1 MRNILKTLTISC
13 AVLALAGCAGGSGD
27 LFSSVPG
34 GGSSGGG
41 SGGGSGGSG
50 GGSGGGGSGGGGSG
64 SGVQLR
70 GLAMKFDKAVSVSTP
85 GGDIHESSSGDYWS
99 DDTMTT
105 RTASTGINASLE
117 VSNPQVMNGN
127 ATLTTNGNF
136 LNGNAVGDTAGES
149 GTVITN
155 ADGDLQGEYFA
166 GASNPGDKV
175 RVVSRDVDSDGTD
188 DFFAVDQHNGGNN
201 VLAAEETVGIYYGGN
216 FAPESALSGKTTATY
231 SRSKDSQDAGFFR
244 ISKGAGLANV
254 DPSTYKGDVTI
265 NADFTTGKVNGSIT
279 NTQLFAG
286 TNDDDI
292 DIKLENADI
301 DGVHYGGGTVRI
313 VDEGT
318 NNDAATLSSSGFIG
332 SFMGDNA
339 ESTSGV
345 FQGAGTMDSS
355 RMMISGRFSA
365 DEE

>member
-1 MRNILKTLTISC
+1 MRNTLKTLMMSC
-13 AVLALAGCAGGSGD
+13 AILALAGCAGGSGD
-27 LFSSVPG
+27 LFGSVPG
-34 GGSSGGG
+34 AGGSSGGG

-50 GGSGGGGSGGGGSG
+50 GGSSGGGGGGGG

-70 GLAMKFDKAVSVSTP
+70 GLAMKFEKAVQVSTP
-85 GGDIHESSSGDYWS
+85 GGDIHEVQSGDYWS
-99 DDTMTT
+99 DDPLVT
-105 RTASTGINASLE
+105 RTSSSGITASLE
-117 VSNPQVMNGN
+117 VANPQAMDGN

-155 ADGDLQGEYFA
+155 SDGDLQGEYIAA
-166 GASNPGDKV
+166 GSNPGDKV

-188 DFFAVDQHNGGNN
+188 DFFAVDQHNGGAN
-201 VLAAEETVGIYYGGN
+201 VMDAEETVGIYYGGN

-231 SRSKDSQDAGFFR
+231 SRSAGSQDAGFFR
-244 ISKGAGLANV
+244 VSKGAGLANV

-301 DGVHYGGGTVRI
+301 DGVHYSGGTVRI

-318 NNDAATLSSSGFIG
+318 DNDAATLSSSAFIG